1 MVYRL
6 TLAAKAGVFAASLA
20 TAAFASPWA
29 DLGDIP
35 ATVAV
40 GETTIAYRLAGDFEE
55 NGRSVDAP
63 KEMRALAA
71 FHIMKYQ
78 LTTAEYGACVAE
90 RVCAAAPKSEGRD
103 PRLPAVMVSYQDARA
118 YAAWLSAKTGQLWRL
133 PSDEEW
139 RAAAG
144 TRARDDALGL
154 AKDADPSDRWLAK
167 YDAESAATQADERL
181 KPIGA
186 FGANERGVYDLSGN
200 VWEWTNS
207 CFVRYAIGPSGV
219 KPVTENCGVRVVEGE
234 HRAYIT
240 DFVRDARAGGC
251 SVGKPPSHLGVRLV
265 REDFWLSRLA
275 ERLKHAVLGDVS

>member
-6 TLAAKAGVFAASLA
+6 KLAAKAGLFAASLA
-20 TAAFASPWA
+20 TVAFASPRA
-29 DLGDIP
+29 DIGDIP
-35 ATVAV
+35 DTVAV
-40 GETTIAYRLAGDFEE
+40 GATTIAYRLAGDFEE
-55 NGRSVDAP
+55 NGRSVDPP
-63 KEMRALAA
+63 KEARALAA

-78 LTTAEYGACVAE
+78 LTAAEYQACVAD
-90 RVCAAAPKSEGRD
+90 RACRAAPSSEGRD

-118 YAAWLSAKTGQLWRL
+118 YAAWLSAKTGKIWRL

-167 YDAESAATQADERL
+167 YDAESAATQEDEHL
-181 KPIGA
+181 KPLGA
-186 FGANERGVYDLSGN
+186 FGANEHGVYDLSGN

-207 CFVRYAIGPSGV
+207 CFVRYAVGPSGAM
-219 KPVTENCGVRVVEGE
+219 PVTENCGVRVVEGE
-234 HRAYIT
+234 HRTYIT
-240 DFVRDARAGGC
+240 DFIRDARAGGC

-265 REDFWLSRLA
+265 REDFWLSTLA
-275 ERLKHAVLGDVS
+275 RRLKNAVIGDVS